1 MSDAERTDP
10 VSWWSLACAFLERF
24 AASDSSSPLAHL
36 DARYDAWMD
45 MAGRVGDLLA
55 ERDEHEPAPWPGLS
69 QALEQLVASAAEPV
83 DAAHAVASILDDRFA
98 QTFPDDWTAAG
109 DAAQF
114 DLADGDLYPVLETP
128 WRIFH
133 PYLSRPASMTDP
145 RRNELAHVRRFD
157 ASLLHPDKVT
167 GVRVHRLTGLLR
179 DVLTSL
185 SSIATA
191 HPNIDRDEIRWPDG
205 RQLWPVTIRDPVRQ
219 VEVVTQL
226 VSAALAGGSRLIV
239 LPELSATG
247 DTIAAVRA
255 LIDAH
260 YDEEEP
266 AIVLAG
272 TRHLDLGDGQRRNR
286 ATTLIAGVP
295 VELQHDKLIPYRNG
309 DAIED
314 LHGDGTLHLYQDGQ
328 FRLAAAVCKDLLD
341 SDIEQVLE
349 RLGVNVLLVPAMSI
363 KTPNFPLAV
372 ARLLHTAQ
380 TLTVVAN
387 CPLVDDDG
395 RSLPHCSLTAR
406 PTAKGLPVLFWPA
419 GGAHAPRPQ
428 APLWVEHPLTS
439 GATARDHPLSGPKC
453 H

>member
-1 MSDAERTDP
+1 MSRRRGRAYRRP
-10 VSWWSLACAFLERF
+10 
-24 AASDSSSPLAHL
+24 SSS
-36 DARYDAWMD
+36 
-45 MAGRVGDLLA
+45 
-55 ERDEHEPAPWPGLS
+55 S
-69 QALEQLVASAAEPV
+69 
-83 DAAHAVASILDDRFA
+83 
-98 QTFPDDWTAAG
+98 
-109 DAAQF
+109 
-114 DLADGDLYPVLETP
+114 
-128 WRIFH
+128 
-133 PYLSRPASMTDP
+133 SRPRPSPSTPRMPPPRSSTTASHKHSP
-145 RRNELAHVRRFD
+145 
-157 ASLLHPDKVT
+157 
-167 GVRVHRLTGLLR
+167 
-179 DVLTSL
+179 
-185 SSIATA
+185 
-191 HPNIDRDEIRWPDG
+191 
-205 RQLWPVTIRDPVRQ
+205 
-219 VEVVTQL
+219 
-226 VSAALAGGSRLIV
+226 
-239 LPELSATG
+239 
-247 DTIAAVRA
+247 
-255 LIDAH
+255 
-260 YDEEEP
+260 
-266 AIVLAG
+266 
-272 TRHLDLGDGQRRNR
+272 
-286 ATTLIAGVP
+286 
-295 VELQHDKLIPYRNG
+295 IPYRNG